1 MAPESVPKE
10 ITIYITVDG
19 EEPFT
24 KWLERLSDKRARA
37 KIRTKIDRVSLGN
50 LGDHKSV
57 DKGVVELRVDYG
69 PGYRIYCGLEG
80 QTLVIL
86 LCGGDKDSQDKDI
99 QQAQTYWA
107 DYRSRENA

>member
-24 KWLERLSDKRARA
+24 KWLEGLSDKRARA

-57 DKGVVELRVDYG
+57 GKGVVELRVDYG